1 MWILFVVYPGVAI
14 TVSVKFD
21 RMTYSN
27 ECPLFKR
34 DDDSGGDTVSDCA
47 VVMSSA
53 NGMVGTGFASRFR
66 LQPRAG
72 F

>member
-1 MWILFVVYPGVAI
+1 MWILFVIYPGVAI

-21 RMTYSN
+21 RLTYSN
-27 ECPLFKR
+27 ECPPLKR
-34 DDDSGGDTVSDCA
+34 DDDSGGDTGSDCA

-53 NGMVGTGFASRFR
+53 NVLVGTGFASRYR